1 MSKLLRL
8 LPLRSSQILEEGVE
22 VKVEKGEVEAI
33 KMVVDNFLR
42 FIMINIKVE
51 AEDGFNTLTNPR

>member
-22 VKVEKGEVEAI
+22 VKAEKGEVEAI

-42 FIMINIKVE
+42 FIMINIK
-51 AEDGFNTLTNPR
+51 